1 MATFNLTSS
10 VNIDT
15 LTGKGGGD
23 TYNLL
28 GYTLTIDSDTRWA
41 NNATAAT
48 GPFLNITASAAAGGS
63 LVIDGTKVWLLP
75 YDNGAGVVPA
85 AGDTITG
92 GGGAT
97 GELIGVWTA
106 INTTPEAAGA
116 AMPTTGF
123 IKLKDKSAT
132 FTDNEALTGT
142 GMTADVNSSTGGYR
156 GWLEVVAQESNNMA
170 FARIGDGLVITGDW
184 FYLDDTT
191 GTPGQILQAPNSGGT
206 NTYIPGVFIE
216 TSPGS
221 GEYEMYPAIN
231 GANVSGNSPWNNT
244 NITTDERCKFVEAMS
259 SGQLRIGSDGTN
271 NVGYTPSS
279 GCKVRIPNI
288 LLHATTSANR
298 TINVVPATSMTTR
311 PEITSTNGGSIQI
324 SKALMA
330 WYINSAN
337 SPDFVV
343 EDTVVFDQ
351 MIVNECFGVAT
362 VTRCGN
368 GNYAHNDVDS
378 LQVWDCTGGAELT
391 DNRFGRTGFVSGSD
405 QSAYLLRNSSLVVT
419 RGIYGPRSPITNSA
433 SYAIYCQYN
442 NGAVFTDVTVIGSRI
457 ECSTSNGVTVNG
469 LIYADNYSGIT
480 VTSIA
485 KRAILFSRSNNITLE
500 GISLFPGVADVA
512 PYTSFVYLSG
522 CENVRI
528 KNVATYASPL
538 DCGSTNATGRFI
550 DSAGNNRNIKVQRIY
565 LDNLRSGFWSQT
577 NTDNVWNVDNV
588 QTGGTFQQIYNALN
602 IVARGVGSSW
612 TVIPQTGTYG
622 AHFYDAFDSTTTG
635 LVGLAFNEKTDV
647 EPSAS
652 TYTITG
658 GAPQFDGA
666 GTLRMTSLSDA
677 IVYEMPYYIIGHTGF
692 QNVAPTL
699 TGTGTANHDYDYD
712 IDVNDGNGFTGSY
725 QALTGANLSA
735 ETIDA
740 TLGFKLRIRITVNT
754 AAGSNTLRYISVAT
768 TSTTTTQAYQYP
780 LTNYNVTFTG
790 LQTGTVIAVLE
801 TGTETLLA
809 KLTETSGTAIYSYS
823 SDDVGDSVDYAIL
836 APGFEYIL
844 LDGQTLVEG
853 DTSLSISQ
861 QTDFTYDAGETATA
875 TFDGVTH
882 RITMDAASTELNLVG
897 LYSDYI
903 DWAVTGTNLKY
914 FFAFSSAG
922 GRVIDSGAGTS
933 IPDYYYL
940 ENGWRIAP
948 DEADHTL
955 TVKNGIIL
963 VAGGGDPFVD
973 TAGAYTVRINYQQ
986 PVQAI
991 TVATSGSS
999 FTPADVADAVW
1010 DEVLSGHTTA
1020 GTTGKKLKDN
1030 LTQNNFLG
1038 LK

>member
-1 MATFNLTSS
+1 M
-10 VNIDT
+10 
-15 LTGKGGGD
+15 
-23 TYNLL
+23 
-28 GYTLTIDSDTRWA
+28 
-41 NNATAAT
+41 
-48 GPFLNITASAAAGGS
+48 
-63 LVIDGTKVWLLP
+63 
-75 YDNGAGVVPA
+75 
-85 AGDTITG
+85 
-92 GGGAT
+92 
-97 GELIGVWTA
+97 
-106 INTTPEAAGA
+106 
-116 AMPTTGF
+116 
-123 IKLKDKSAT
+123 
-132 FTDNEALTGT
+132 
-142 GMTADVNSSTGGYR
+142 
-156 GWLEVVAQESNNMA
+156 
-170 FARIGDGLVITGDW
+170 
-184 FYLDDTT
+184 
-191 GTPGQILQAPNSGGT
+191 
-206 NTYIPGVFIE
+206 
-216 TSPGS
+216 
-221 GEYEMYPAIN
+221 
-231 GANVSGNSPWNNT
+231 
-244 NITTDERCKFVEAMS
+244 
-259 SGQLRIGSDGTN
+259 
-271 NVGYTPSS
+271 VG
-279 GCKVRIPNI
+279 R
-288 LLHATTSANR
+288 
-298 TINVVPATSMTTR
+298 
-311 PEITSTNGGSIQI
+311 
-324 SKALMA
+324 
-330 WYINSAN
+330 
-337 SPDFVV
+337 
-343 EDTVVFDQ
+343 
-351 MIVNECFGVAT
+351 
-362 VTRCGN
+362 
-368 GNYAHNDVDS
+368 
-378 LQVWDCTGGAELT
+378 
-391 DNRFGRTGFVSGSD
+391 
-405 QSAYLLRNSSLVVT
+405 
-419 RGIYGPRSPITNSA
+419 
-433 SYAIYCQYN
+433 
-442 NGAVFTDVTVIGSRI
+442 
-457 ECSTSNGVTVNG
+457 
-469 LIYADNYSGIT
+469 
-480 VTSIA
+480 
-485 KRAILFSRSNNITLE
+485 
-500 GISLFPGVADVA
+500 
-512 PYTSFVYLSG
+512 
-522 CENVRI
+522 
-528 KNVATYASPL
+528 
-538 DCGSTNATGRFI
+538 
-550 DSAGNNRNIKVQRIY
+550 
-565 LDNLRSGFWSQT
+565 
-577 NTDNVWNVDNV
+577 
-588 QTGGTFQQIYNALN
+588 
-602 IVARGVGSSW
+602 
-612 TVIPQTGTYG
+612 
-622 AHFYDAFDSTTTG
+622 STTCERWCYV
-635 LVGLAFNEKTDV
+635 LE
-647 EPSAS
+647 SS
-652 TYTITG
+652 
-658 GAPQFDGA
+658 
-666 GTLRMTSLSDA
+666 
-677 IVYEMPYYIIGHTGF
+677 MPYYIIGHTGF

-699 TGTGTANHDYDYD
+699 TGSGTANHDYDYD

-882 RITMDAASTELNLVG
+882 RITMDAASTELNLIG